1 MKTKKTIKPK
11 PKLTKKKVTKKKPV
25 RRKKSNA
32 GRKLFDG
39 QSEKSV
45 VVKLEK
51 AFALGCSVKEALFYA
66 DITKDMYYKYL
77 KKHPEFNDR
86 IDLLKNKPVLMAR
99 QQVIKGLEK
108 NPKFAF
114 RFLQVR
120 KKDEFAPHS
129 TFTGDVKVEKLSDE
143 RKAGI
148 MERLKKWK

>member
-1 MKTKKTIKPK
+1 
-11 PKLTKKKVTKKKPV
+11 
-25 RRKKSNA
+25 
-32 GRKLFDG
+32 
-39 QSEKSV
+39 
-45 VVKLEK
+45 
-51 AFALGCSVKEALFYA
+51 
-66 DITKDMYYKYL
+66 MYYKYL

-120 KKDEFAPHS
+120 KKDEFCS
-129 TFTGDVKVEKLSDE
+129 TLYFHGEMLKVEKLSDE

>member
-51 AFALGCSVKEALFYA
+51 AFALGCSVK
-66 DITKDMYYKYL
+66 
-77 KKHPEFNDR
+77 
-86 IDLLKNKPVLMAR
+86 
-99 QQVIKGLEK
+99 
-108 NPKFAF
+108 
-114 RFLQVR
+114 
-120 KKDEFAPHS
+120 
-129 TFTGDVKVEKLSDE
+129 
-143 RKAGI
+143 KAI
-148 MERLKKWK
+148 ILCRHY